1 MPPNFHNLAV
11 AFFSSMVSFHPQEV
25 CLDDE
30 EERSKGEPQN
40 SKTLSAPLF
49 HEIVE
54 AVARE
59 LAVLEL
65 LQLARVVWL
74 LTVWG

>member
-1 MPPNFHNLAV
+1 MPPNFHNLAF

-25 CLDDE
+25 CLDDKE
-30 EERSKGEPQN
+30 EKSK
-40 SKTLSAPLF
+40 APLF
-49 HEIVE
+49 HEIAE

-59 LAVLEL
+59 LAVREL

>member
-1 MPPNFHNLAV
+1 MPPNFHNLAF
-11 AFFSSMVSFHPQEV
+11 AFSSSMVSFHPQEV

-30 EERSKGEPQN
+30 EKSKGEPTTKF
-40 SKTLSAPLF
+40 KTLSAPLF

>member
-1 MPPNFHNLAV
+1 L
-11 AFFSSMVSFHPQEV
+11 FFQLNGFVSSARGV

-30 EERSKGEPQN
+30 EKSKREPTTKF
-40 SKTLSAPLF
+40 KTLSAPLF